1 MLKKVLLLIWIMV
14 TPIMAFSLFE
24 EEPSDKVY
32 LHLISSVKDVVI
44 STQKTRG
51 LTNSFM
57 NGNVAAQ
64 LLVYAQREEMMKDLD
79 TLKKVSTEAKLS
91 KNYRAEMD
99 TLIKNLKKLNK
110 KALKKN
116 AADVFDT
123 YTQLI
128 ESWLVLNGKIIDA
141 RFKGGKQDIYVAVKM
156 LNSTLLPL
164 TENIGKLRGMGSGI
178 AARGHCKAKEI
189 PEMQSFI
196 TNIESYRVSMEQYFK
211 SQGCK
216 RLAPRELNNLK
227 EQIDLYSQLAKTKV
241 IGQNKITLDANKF
254 FDQGQTAIDGV
265 LKIYNAMEAEIESKL

>member
-14 TPIMAFSLFE
+14 TPMMAFSLFE

-196 TNIESYRVSMEQYFK
+196 TNKAIVCRWNSTLRVK
-211 SQGCK
+211 
-216 RLAPRELNNLK
+216 
-227 EQIDLYSQLAKTKV
+227 
-241 IGQNKITLDANKF
+241 DASVWHHVN
-254 FDQGQTAIDGV
+254 
-265 LKIYNAMEAEIESKL
+265 

>member
-14 TPIMAFSLFE
+14 TPMMAFSLFE

-32 LHLISSVKDVVI
+32 LHLLSSVKDVVI

-91 KNYRAEMD
+91 KNYRTEMD
-99 TLIKNLKKLNK
+99 MLIKNLKKLNK
-110 KALKKN
+110 KVLKKN

-128 ESWLVLNGKIIDA
+128 ESWLVLNGKIIDT

-156 LNSTLLPL
+156 LNGTLLPL

-178 AARGHCKAKEI
+178 VARGHCNAKEV

-196 TNIESYRVSMEQYFK
+196 TNIENYRVSMEQYFK

-241 IGQNKITLDANKF
+241 IGQDEITLDANKF
-254 FDQGQTAIDGV
+254 FDQGQSAIDGV
-265 LKIYNAMEAEIESKL
+265 LKIYNAMQAEIESKL